1 MSETVTSDHAGQTGS
16 PETIISKLD
25 AETPSSHSTAPFS
38 VHYYG
43 RNGEIHNC
51 EIPGGEKWQFADIYI
66 GSGNK
71 IIATFP
77 AIARKN
83 PGYPRVT
90 NIAEMRANA
99 ALFLA
104 APDLLECLKESVHQ
118 CEQRGDCMFSDQIPK
133 WIIEARKT
141 IAKAE
146 GKFPYHPAA
155 ENASTAV
162 QESYDAAWQNAS
174 SKI

>member
-1 MSETVTSDHAGQTGS
+1 MSETVTSDHAGQSRS

-25 AETPSSHSTAPFS
+25 TDTPSSHSAAPFS
-38 VHYYG
+38 IHPYG
-43 RNGEIHNC
+43 GNGAIHNC
-51 EIPGGEKWQFADIYI
+51 KSPDEKWEFADIYV
-66 GSGNK
+66 GSGDK

-77 AIARKN
+77 AVSSKN

-99 ALFLA
+99 NLFIA
-104 APDLLECLKESVHQ
+104 APDLLEALIRILDNPSIN
-118 CEQRGDCMFSDQIPK
+118 RDDCDHWTAKDLMAVQK
-133 WIIEARKT
+133 AV
-141 IAKAE
+141 AKAV
-146 GKFPYHPAA
+146 GKISYHPAA
-155 ENASTAV
+155 ENASMAV